1 MSDTPAD
8 PGALT
13 PPLGQCPARLH
24 RTPMAA
30 AILSRSPA
38 TLQSDRARGRCR
50 IPTVKIGRTVAY
62 LESDLLNFVASCR
75 VAVGGIA

>member
-1 MSDTPAD
+1 MPAHIPD

-50 IPTVKIGRTVAY
+50 VAAVRIGRTVAY
-62 LESDLLNFVASCR
+62 READLLAFVESCR
-75 VAVGGIA
+75 VEG